1 MQSLSPKTRL
11 QLSRTVSGK
20 RYRQFAIESEKH
32 LLTREQSE
40 GLKERG
46 LTVFDAIVGNYTE
59 ADVGF
64 INEIK
69 TDWNAQMGYPAFK
82 LEGWSD

>member
-11 QLSRTVSGK
+11 QLSRTASGK
-20 RYRQFAIESEKH
+20 RYRQLAIESEKH
-32 LLTREQSE
+32 LLTGEQGE

-46 LTVFDAIVGNYTE
+46 LTVFDAIVGNYAE
-59 ADVGF
+59 ADIGF
-64 INEIK
+64 INETK